1 MHDKNNSN
9 PIYLYVISFMGFIAC
24 GIALAYYY
32 LEIFVNK
39 EFLKDQV
46 QTQMSWAWFGDF
58 LGGTLGPFLAFL
70 GLIALLLSIHYQR
83 IELEKS
89 TKQLEESA
97 IALKNQND
105 LIKKQNIEATF
116 FQLLKLYNEIVQGL
130 QIIAEGVNSNRKP
143 IEIIKIN
150 RECITYSFGLVRYQ
164 LQEKGY
170 ENETNDQKR
179 LELIEEAYEIVFA
192 KYSNAIGHYFRNI
205 YLIFKFIDDSDME
218 FKDKENYANILRS
231 QFSRDEL
238 NLLLYN
244 SLSKYGKETILP
256 LVKRYDLLKYL
267 EKDNA
272 GVLSKHDD
280 KLLIDAALLTV
291 NQ

>member
-1 MHDKNNSN
+1 MKNSQVKESSI
-9 PIYLYVISFMGFIAC
+9 PPFLIVIFIIGLLITVAVF
-24 GIALAYYY
+24 ATYYENFSINGK
-32 LEIFVNK
+32 LST
-39 EFLKDQV
+39 DQNI
-46 QTQMSWAWFGDF
+46 WATFGDYV
-58 LGGTLGPFLAFL
+58 GGTLSPILAFL
-70 GLIALLLSIHYQR
+70 ALLALLLSIHYQR